1 MLETVHEIFGFA
13 GSLLFSFIVFLFFV
27 FWMAGV
33 AGIVQG
39 DRKQSRQI
47 TFIALAVF
55 VPVYPV
61 IWLIADMIRQKKKL
75 RKL

>member
-1 MLETVHEIFGFA
+1 MLETVHNIFGFA
-13 GSLLFSFIVFLFFV
+13 GSLLFSFLVFMFFV

-39 DRKQSRQI
+39 DRTKSRQI
-47 TFIALAVF
+47 IFFALAIF

>member
-1 MLETVHEIFGFA
+1 MLETLHDIFGFA
-13 GSLLFSFIVFLFFV
+13 GSLVVSFLIFMFFV
-27 FWMAGV
+27 CWMAGV

-47 TFIALAVF
+47 VFYTLAIF
-55 VPVYPV
+55 VPIYPV
-61 IWLIADMIRQKKKL
+61 IWLIADMVRQKKQL